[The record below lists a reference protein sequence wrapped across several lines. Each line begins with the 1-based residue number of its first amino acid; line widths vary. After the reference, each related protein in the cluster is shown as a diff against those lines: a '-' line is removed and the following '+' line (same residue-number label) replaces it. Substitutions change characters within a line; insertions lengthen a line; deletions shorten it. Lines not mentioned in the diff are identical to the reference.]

1 MPRRRNSI
9 PRRHL
14 RSATASLGM
23 LANEAVV
30 IEDGLTLRSS
40 WCHHRQDREAAP
52 PGPAQ
57 GWRSRD
63 RWWLVAVEELVDRTV
78 RPDIEVLGGVVLER
92 RPVRAAAT
100 DVEGESAIHCVAV
113 LVEAAPD
120 GELAGVAGQARVLKR
135 HGHKRAGLGEG
146 GMDAAVVE
154 GGGVLDQV
162 AGGGDGVERPAP
174 FAAGNDVHEGLDQV
188 LLDGGLGDRRLGEGR
203 RPDQQQAGGHQTYQQ
218 ATNHQIPPRSLCS
231 FAPGRTVIALPDHAR
246 HRQICRGKYAEL
258 TVAVRRRK
266 TAMRPDPPECT
277 RPTGTVG

>member
-1 MPRRRNSI
+1 MA
-9 PRRHL
+9 
-14 RSATASLGM
+14 ATSHH
-23 LANEAVV
+23 AVKAESNMGDL
-30 IEDGLTLRSS
+30 IR
-40 WCHHRQDREAAP
+40 AAP

-63 RWWLVAVEELVDRTV
+63 RWWLVAVEELVDHTV

-100 DVEGESAIHCVAV
+100 DVEGESAVYGVAV

-120 GELAGVAGQARVLKR
+120 GELAGVAGQARVLQR

-174 FAAGNDVHEGLDQV
+174 FAAGNDIHEGLDQV
-188 LLDGGLGDRRLGEGR
+188 LLDGRLGDRRLGEGR
-203 RPDQQQAGGHQTYQQ
+203 RPDQQQAGGHQTNQQ
-218 ATNHQIPPRSLCS
+218 ATNHEIPPRCLGVRAGPFRHIPPRPSATSANLPSRPVAGWASGTGWRSESCVSGALRFLSLRWRPTPTQS
-231 FAPGRTVIALPDHAR
+231 PTMWSAVNPGRFRSWL
-246 HRQICRGKYAEL
+246 
-258 TVAVRRRK
+258 
-266 TAMRPDPPECT
+266 
-277 RPTGTVG
+277 

>member
-1 MPRRRNSI
+1 MAAPS
-9 PRRHL
+9 HH
-14 RSATASLGM
+14 
-23 LANEAVV
+23 AVKA
-30 IEDGLTLRSS
+30 EPNKGDLMR
-40 WCHHRQDREAAP
+40 AAP

-63 RWWLVAVEELVDRTV
+63 RWWLVAVEKLVDRTV

-92 RPVRAAAT
+92 RSVRAAAT
-100 DVEGESAIHCVAV
+100 DVEGEGAVHGVAV

-120 GELAGVAGQARVLKR
+120 GELAGVAGQ
-135 HGHKRAGLGEG
+135 
-146 GMDAAVVE
+146 
-154 GGGVLDQV
+154 
-162 AGGGDGVERPAP
+162 
-174 FAAGNDVHEGLDQV
+174 DVHEGLDQV